1 MTKDFHR
8 FSVGSF
14 ECACLKDGEK
24 EYTLSEIFANAPEDE
39 VRRHLRAKDMRDDVV
54 ITPYTYLHVDTGGRE
69 ILVDAGAG
77 RLFPSTGRLLQSM
90 EAAEIDPEAID
101 MVIITHAH
109 PDHVGGMLLEDS
121 SPAFPNATCVISKR
135 EWDYWH
141 SDRERD
147 LRTSEQ
153 RWFFDFARSRLDPL
167 RDRTRIVELGREEGL
182 LLPGVA
188 LRSAPGHT
196 PGHMVVELSS
206 GGESLFYIGDAV
218 ILPIHLE
225 EPTWHPV
232 YDIDVAAAEASKRF
246 IFDRAADRRSWVVG
260 QHFPPFPSLGHVTRR
275 DGGWTWQPV
284 EIGKPA
290 GEGAA
295 GVRS

>member
-1 MTKDFHR
+1 MTKEFYR

-14 ECACLKDGEK
+14 ECTSLKDGEK
-24 EYTLSEIFANAPEDE
+24 EYTLSEVFSNAPEDE
-39 VRRHLRAKDMRDDVV
+39 VRRHLRAKQMRDDVV
-54 ITPYTYLHVDTGGRE
+54 ITPFTYLHVDTGGRE
-69 ILVDAGAG
+69 ILIDAGAG
-77 RLFPSTGRLLQSM
+77 KLFPSTGRLLESM
-90 EAAEIDPEAID
+90 AAAEIDPRAID

-109 PDHVGGMLLEDS
+109 PDHVGGLLLDDG

-135 EWDYWH
+135 EWDFWH
-141 SDRERD
+141 SDAARERAK
-147 LRTSEQ
+147 EAQ
-153 RWFFDFARSRLDPL
+153 RWFFDFARSRLDPF
-167 RDRTRIVELGREEGL
+167 RERTHLVEFNGEEVILFPGIGL
-182 LLPGVA
+182 W
-188 LRSAPGHT
+188 SAPGHT

-206 GGESLFYIGDAV
+206 GGESLLYIGDAV

-232 YDIDVAAAEASKRF
+232 YDIDVAAADASKRF
-246 IFDRAADRRSWVVG
+246 IFDRAADRGAWVIG
-260 QHFPPFPSLGHVTRR
+260 QHFPPFPSLGHVARQA
-275 DGGWTWQPV
+275 GGWAWRPV